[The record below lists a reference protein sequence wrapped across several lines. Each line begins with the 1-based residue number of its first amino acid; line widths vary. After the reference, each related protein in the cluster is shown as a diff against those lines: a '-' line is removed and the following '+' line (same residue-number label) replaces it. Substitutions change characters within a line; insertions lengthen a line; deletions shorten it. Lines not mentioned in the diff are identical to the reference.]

1 MVERATSLNPAVL
14 RWARE
19 RAGLSIDDIA
29 ASLKKPPHVILD
41 WEAGNAAPTYAQLET
56 LAARLY
62 KRPVAIFFFPEPPD
76 ERDLSAEFRSLPDS
90 ELERLE
96 PPTRY
101 AVREARAFQESLREL
116 MALPS
121 VDARHVL
128 RDIDT
133 SPDTDLGAL
142 AVEVR
147 DYLRISLSRQTG
159 WRDAGLAFKEWRG
172 ALENA
177 GLFIFKGAIKQR
189 TVSGFCLHDPD
200 VPIIYVNNSTASTR
214 QVFTLFHELAH
225 LLFATS
231 GITTLDAAYIDRLTG
246 TSRQIE
252 VACNEFASTFL
263 VPPQNL
269 DVRLVHFVP
278 SADSISD
285 LADYYKVSREVIARC
300 LLDRNRLSRAR
311 YRELTDAWNE
321 DYENREQ
328 RASGGNY
335 YATKAAY
342 LGDRFLHLE
351 FSSYRNGRVS
361 LPELAQ
367 HLDMKAKNVG
377 RLEDFLIGRA

>member
-1 MVERATSLNPAVL
+1 MVERATSVNPAVL

-29 ASLKKPPHVILD
+29 ASLKKPTHVILD

-96 PPTRY
+96 PHTRY
-101 AVREARAFQESLREL
+101 SVREARSFQESLREL
-116 MALPS
+116 MAPPGRN
-121 VDARHVL
+121 ARHVL
-128 RDIDT
+128 RDVDT
-133 SPDTDLGAL
+133 APDTNLGVL
-142 AVEVR
+142 AVAVR
-147 DYLRISLSRQTG
+147 NYLGVPLNRQTG
-159 WRDAGLAFKEWRG
+159 WRDAGVAFKEWRV

-177 GLFIFKGAIKQR
+177 GVFIFKGAIKQR

-200 VPIIYVNNSTASTR
+200 FPVVYVNNSTASTR

-231 GITTLDAAYIDRLTG
+231 GITTLDTAYIDQLTG

-252 VACNEFASTFL
+252 VACNLFASTFL
-263 VPPQNL
+263 VPPQDL
-269 DVRLVHFVP
+269 DARLVGFVP
-278 SADSISD
+278 SADSIGD
-285 LADYYKVSREVIARC
+285 LADHYKISREVIARC

-311 YRELTDAWNE
+311 YRELTDVWNE
-321 DYENREQ
+321 EYENREQ
-328 RASGGNY
+328 RGGGGNY
-335 YATKAAY
+335 YATKATY
-342 LGDRFLHLE
+342 LGDRFLHLA
-351 FSSYRNGRVS
+351 FSNYRNGSVS

-367 HLDMKAKNVG
+367 HLGMKAKNVG